1 MQTIEPGNS
10 TVEPEK
16 STVEPDKSTV
26 KSRPGQQSLF
36 FKQKLLLLNKCKKI
50 L

>member
-10 TVEPEK
+10 TVEPDK